1 MATIR
6 IKRVYDAPAQDD
18 GHRVLVDRV
27 WPRGVSRESA
37 AVDEWLKSVA
47 PGTALR
53 QWFGHDPAKWNE
65 FRRRY
70 FAELDAGPEGL
81 DGLLTRARAPGTLT
95 LVYSARDTEHNQ
107 AVALR
112 EWLMRQREGRGAK
125 GR

>member
-18 GHRVLVDRV
+18 GHRLLVDRV

-47 PGTALR
+47 PSTALR
-53 QWFGHDPAKWNE
+53 QWFGHDPAKWNA

-81 DGLLTRARAPGTLT
+81 DGLLIRARAPGTLT

-112 EWLMRQREGRGAK
+112 EWLERKLG
-125 GR
+125 